1 VRESSRPRVLSVPV
15 SLAAKL
21 LGVSEPT
28 IRKWIARGVLQ
39 QSPGKPVGVTVRSFQ
54 EVQKVVEELREAGK
68 NPDVRE
74 LLLARIDDRL
84 LAGEP
89 WVQEAMAALKKG
101 TKKNY
106 VYQPTD

>member
-1 VRESSRPRVLSVPV
+1 VDSPRGAS
-15 SLAAKL
+15 A
-21 LGVSEPT
+21 
-28 IRKWIARGVLQ
+28 IA
-39 QSPGKPVGVTVRSFQ
+39 GKPVGVTLRSFQ